1 MIVTRPI
8 PPPLAQVTI
17 ACVESWA
24 ESGPGY
30 CNCSW
35 ARLLRSNELSL
46 RVGSA
51 LVRSSFSRTTP
62 LIFVVTRDE
71 CYDWRHERG
80 SQPTSQPSPCFLA
93 RGRLLEGRPSTPSDP
108 NEPLRRG
115 GQGATATD
123 NRSGR
128 LGNVGTQPTRPPWGP
143 RPEWRHDAPRL
154 LFRDYDHYIFV

>member
-1 MIVTRPI
+1 MLAEGTVQGQDRRISGLASGMIVTRPI

-24 ESGPGY
+24 ESEPGY

-35 ARLLRSNELSL
+35 ARLLKANELSL
-46 RVGSA
+46 RVGGA

-80 SQPTSQPSPCFLA
+80 SQPASQVHVSLREGGCWRGDQA
-93 RGRLLEGRPSTPSDP
+93 RHPIPMS
-108 NEPLRRG
+108 
-115 GQGATATD
+115 
-123 NRSGR
+123 
-128 LGNVGTQPTRPPWGP
+128 
-143 RPEWRHDAPRL
+143 H
-154 LFRDYDHYIFV
+154 